1 MLRVGL
7 AVFENP
13 LVGVQ
18 CVLIGGPPHRRF
30 LDFPMKQ
37 DIHPVDRLVGQRVRL
52 IRIGLGMSQTALAE
66 RLDLTFQQV
75 QKYEKGANRIS
86 ASKLFEIADVLKV
99 DLVSLFQ
106 DAASGDEA
114 VVGTHRL
121 PTRTDFQIVN
131 KLALLTD
138 ERLKRQILDLIS
150 TLTEIQSS
158 PKAKT
163 KRR

>member
-1 MLRVGL
+1 M
-7 AVFENP
+7 
-13 LVGVQ
+13 
-18 CVLIGGPPHRRF
+18 
-30 LDFPMKQ
+30 
-37 DIHPVDRLVGQRVRL
+37 RL

-106 DAASGDEA
+106 DTASGDEA